1 MKKIAV
7 MTSGGD
13 SPGMNAGIRSVV
25 RTGLA
30 NDIEVYGIEQ
40 GFKGL
45 IEGQIRKLNSRDVSN
60 TIQRG
65 GTFLRSARCMEFKT
79 EAGQKKALD
88 NLESFGI
95 EGLIVIGGDGSLT
108 GAKILYEKYGVKVV
122 GMPGSIDNDIYG
134 TSISIGVDTA
144 LNNIARAVDMI
155 NETASSHDRTFII
168 EVMGRHCG
176 YLALMSAIACGAEAV
191 IIPEIEYNLE
201 NIIDKIKQRYVEG
214 KSRSVVIVA
223 EGAGS
228 AVDFGKAFQLIGGF
242 DTRITVLGHLQR
254 GGSPTVFDR
263 TLATRM
269 GAAAVDGLL
278 AGHGGVMTALAGREI
293 SLIDLDVVL
302 SNKRELDTKFMEI
315 AEDLSL

>member
-13 SPGMNAGIRSVV
+13 CPGMNAAIRSIV

-40 GFKGL
+40 GYKGL
-45 IEGQIRKLNSRDVSN
+45 MDGSMRVLTSRDVSN

-65 GTFLRSARCMEFKT
+65 GTFLRSARSVEFRT
-79 EAGQKKALD
+79 EAGQKKAVD
-88 NLESFGI
+88 RLEKLGI

-108 GAKILYEKYGVKVV
+108 GAKSLYDNFGVKVV
-122 GMPGSIDNDIYG
+122 GLPGSIDNDIYG

-144 LNNIARAVDMI
+144 LNTIANAIDMI
-155 NETASSHDRTFII
+155 NDTASSHDRTFII
-168 EVMGRHCG
+168 EVMGRNCG

-191 IIPEIEYNLE
+191 IIPEIEYHLE
-201 NIIDKIKQRYVEG
+201 SIIEKIKKRYEEG
-214 KSRSVVIVA
+214 KSRSVVVVA

-228 AVDFGKAFQLIGGF
+228 AVDFGKAFELIGGF

-254 GGSPTVFDR
+254 GGGPSVFDR
-263 TLATRM
+263 ILATRM
-269 GAAAVDGLL
+269 GAAAVDGLVE
-278 AGHGGVMTALAGREI
+278 GRSGVMTALAGREI
-293 SLIDLDVVL
+293 SYVDLEVVL
-302 SNKRELDTKFMEI
+302 SNKKELDTKLLEI

>member
-13 SPGMNAGIRSVV
+13 CPGMNAAIRSVV
-25 RTGLA
+25 RTGIA

-40 GFKGL
+40 GYKGL
-45 IEGQIRKLNSRDVSN
+45 IDGNIRKLASIDVSN

-79 EAGQKKALD
+79 PEGQAKAVD
-88 NLESFGI
+88 QLEKLGI
-95 EGLIVIGGDGSLT
+95 EGLVVIGGDGSLT
-108 GAKILYEKYGVKVV
+108 GAKSLYDKFGVKVV
-122 GMPGSIDNDIYG
+122 GLPGSIDNDIYG

-144 LNNIARAVDMI
+144 LNNIARAIDMI

-168 EVMGRHCG
+168 EVMGRNCG

-191 IIPEIEYNLE
+191 IIPEVEYHLQS
-201 NIIDKIKQRYVEG
+201 IINKIKQRYVEG
-214 KSRSVVIVA
+214 KSRSIVVVA

-228 AVDFGKAFQLIGGF
+228 AVDFGKAFELIGGF

-269 GAAAVDGLL
+269 GAAAVEGLMDGES
-278 AGHGGVMTALAGREI
+278 GVMTALAGREI
-293 SLIDLDVVL
+293 TFVDLDIVL
-302 SNKRELDTKFMEI
+302 SNKRELDTRFLEI
-315 AEDLSL
+315 AEDLSV

>member
-1 MKKIAV
+1 MKRIAV

-13 SPGMNAGIRSVV
+13 CPGMNAAIRSIV
-25 RTGLA
+25 RTGIA

-40 GFKGL
+40 GYKGL
-45 IEGQIRKLNSRDVSN
+45 IEGKLKKLESRDVSN

-65 GTFLRSARCMEFKT
+65 GTFLRSARCLEFKT
-79 EAGQKKALD
+79 EAGQMKGIEQ
-88 NLESFGI
+88 LEKFGI
-95 EGLIVIGGDGSLT
+95 DGLIVIGGDGSLT
-108 GAKILYEKYGVKVV
+108 GAKVLYEKYGIKVV
-122 GMPGSIDNDIYG
+122 ALPGSIDNDVYG

-168 EVMGRHCG
+168 EVMGRNCG

-191 IIPEIEYNLE
+191 IIPEVAYNLE
-201 NIIDKIKQRYVEG
+201 NIIDKIKKRYEEG

-269 GAAAVDGLL
+269 GAAAVDGLME
-278 AGHGGVMTALAGREI
+278 GQGGVMTALAGREI
-293 SLIDLDVVL
+293 SFVDLDIVL
-302 SNKRELDTKFMEI
+302 SNKRELDPKFMEI

>member
-13 SPGMNAGIRSVV
+13 CPGMNAAIRSVV

-30 NDIEVYGIEQ
+30 NGIEVYGIEQ
-40 GFKGL
+40 GYKGL
-45 IEGQIRKLNSRDVSN
+45 IDGHIRKLVSREVSN

-79 EAGQKKALD
+79 EAGQKLGLD
-88 NLESFGI
+88 QLEKHGI
-95 EGLIVIGGDGSLT
+95 EGLVVIGGDGSLT
-108 GAKILYEKYGVKVV
+108 GAKMLYEKYGVKVICI
-122 GMPGSIDNDIYG
+122 PGSIDNDIYG
-134 TSISIGVDTA
+134 TSTSVGVDTA
-144 LNNIARAVDMI
+144 LNNIARAIDMI

-168 EVMGRHCG
+168 EVMGRNCG

-191 IIPEIEYNLE
+191 IIPELEYNLE
-201 NIIDKIKQRYVEG
+201 SIIEKIKKRYEEG
-214 KSRSVVIVA
+214 KSRSIVVVA

-228 AVDFGKAFQLIGGF
+228 GVDFGKAFQLIGGF

-263 TLATRM
+263 ILATRM
-269 GAAAVDGLL
+269 GAAAVEGLMDGRS
-278 AGHGGVMTALAGREI
+278 GVMTALSGRDI
-293 SLIDLDVVL
+293 SFVDLDVVL
-302 SNKRELDTKFMEI
+302 SNKRSLDPKLMEI
-315 AEDLSL
+315 AEDLSV

>member
-13 SPGMNAGIRSVV
+13 CPGMNAAIRSVV

-30 NDIEVYGIEQ
+30 NDMEVYGIEQ
-40 GFKGL
+40 GYKGL
-45 IEGQIRKLNSRDVSN
+45 IEGKMKLLDSRDVSN

-65 GTFLRSARCMEFKT
+65 GTFLRSARCPEFKT
-79 EAGQKKALD
+79 EAGQQKAIEQ
-88 NLESFGI
+88 LEKFGI

-108 GAKILYEKYGVKVV
+108 GARILYEKYGIKVI
-122 GMPGSIDNDIYG
+122 GLPGSIDNDIYG

-168 EVMGRHCG
+168 EVMGRNCG
-176 YLALMSAIACGAEAV
+176 YLALMSAIASGAEAV

-201 NIIDKIKQRYVEG
+201 SIIDKIKKRYEEG
-214 KSRSVVIVA
+214 KSRSIVIVA

-269 GAAAVDGLL
+269 GAAAVDGLNE
-278 AGHGGVMTALAGREI
+278 GQSGVMTALAGREI
-293 SLIDLDVVL
+293 SFIDLDVVL